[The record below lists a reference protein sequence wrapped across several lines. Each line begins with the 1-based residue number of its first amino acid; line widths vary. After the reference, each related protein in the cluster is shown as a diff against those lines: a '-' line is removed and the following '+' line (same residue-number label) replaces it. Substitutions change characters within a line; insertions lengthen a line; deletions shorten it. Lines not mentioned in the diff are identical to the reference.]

1 MFRKIRRG
9 RQKCINPASS
19 FAYDRL
25 EQRNLLSVTQLFD
38 GGQLSVDISDP
49 MCVATLDVTDGI
61 VTVNGITVDA
71 DAQPLAVE
79 QVQRITFTGTDG
91 LLDARVELDGDF
103 NTGDLQDI
111 EFLNINQVVLNG
123 NYFVGNDVEVSVGGA
138 DGSFGGVGQLQA
150 GANLILNPVDST
162 VAGFDVLLPNLSND
176 FFRVEVQTS
185 GDVEIVDSNDIQ
197 LSNLTVNNLDVQ
209 VSGSITQAPSASIE
223 VSGHTNLE
231 GDSVDL
237 GNNGSPVDLET
248 LSAGTTGHFALN
260 EATSVEFQSDSQLG
274 SADIQAVQRITT
286 DSFSSLNIDGDAR
299 LVANRL
305 LLGSGFNTEFNAG
318 RISFESVESAVIA
331 EDSSIRLFGESIL
344 GNGGSISALGDLTAT
359 SDAVLDS
366 SMFDDEITRSTSLFA
381 TGDIILGNELEGN
394 IQIGRLEF
402 SGQFVRLTLHGD
414 VSLRG
419 VSSANQLRLR
429 SIFNEDGFGGIT
441 DERATTNIAG
451 NATFIVSGG
460 GDSEMNRVVL
470 GDDTNLESFLSQSV
484 SFAVE
489 DGTFELTETDLTIIS
504 SESTFVNFAEN
515 VVINSA
521 GDIINDPN
529 ARINVRGN
537 SQFTGTNIVFGQP
550 GNNDSVRLRSVTAN
564 TPGNLILDIFG
575 AIELRGDSLI
585 GGDAIIAPTS
595 NVQSAVGSTFAVGGQ
610 ASVFGPSIQL
620 TRGTFSSSSL
630 RFFTSGPVNISA
642 IGDIVIAG
650 NASHRAGNLRL
661 TSTGSISNLP
671 GATLDV
677 DSPSQP
683 GSLRLRAQGDITL
696 GTNPGDRLTFNNL
709 NFQTPGTV
717 TINALFDQ
725 PQNQGRIFLYGLGNN
740 RAMARELRLTTNVD
754 VLDGTNTTLEVTDFL
769 EISGRNIFLGDTDT
783 DCLSVPDDANF
794 ITSQNAP
801 VVTTDPSCPS

>member
-1 MFRKIRRG
+1 M
-9 RQKCINPASS
+9 
-19 FAYDRL
+19 
-25 EQRNLLSVTQLFD
+25 
-38 GGQLSVDISDP
+38 
-49 MCVATLDVTDGI
+49 
-61 VTVNGITVDA
+61 
-71 DAQPLAVE
+71 
-79 QVQRITFTGTDG
+79 
-91 LLDARVELDGDF
+91 
-103 NTGDLQDI
+103 
-111 EFLNINQVVLNG
+111 
-123 NYFVGNDVEVSVGGA
+123 
-138 DGSFGGVGQLQA
+138 
-150 GANLILNPVDST
+150 
-162 VAGFDVLLPNLSND
+162 
-176 FFRVEVQTS
+176 QTS
-185 GDVEIVDSNDIQ
+185 GDVEVVDSNDIQ

-489 DGTFELTETDLTIIS
+489 DGTFELTETDLTI
-504 SESTFVNFAEN
+504 
-515 VVINSA
+515 
-521 GDIINDPN
+521 
-529 ARINVRGN
+529 
-537 SQFTGTNIVFGQP
+537 
-550 GNNDSVRLRSVTAN
+550 
-564 TPGNLILDIFG
+564 
-575 AIELRGDSLI
+575 
-585 GGDAIIAPTS
+585 
-595 NVQSAVGSTFAVGGQ
+595 
-610 ASVFGPSIQL
+610 
-620 TRGTFSSSSL
+620 
-630 RFFTSGPVNISA
+630 
-642 IGDIVIAG
+642 
-650 NASHRAGNLRL
+650 
-661 TSTGSISNLP
+661 
-671 GATLDV
+671 
-677 DSPSQP
+677 
-683 GSLRLRAQGDITL
+683 
-696 GTNPGDRLTFNNL
+696 
-709 NFQTPGTV
+709 
-717 TINALFDQ
+717 
-725 PQNQGRIFLYGLGNN
+725 
-740 RAMARELRLTTNVD
+740 
-754 VLDGTNTTLEVTDFL
+754 
-769 EISGRNIFLGDTDT
+769 
-783 DCLSVPDDANF
+783 
-794 ITSQNAP
+794 
-801 VVTTDPSCPS
+801 